1 MKYHPSSVVL
11 WEIKWNYTINSI
23 TKCGEERR
31 DVIIIIIIIVIIII
45 VLIFI
50 IIIII
55 TIIVSILNFKS
66 THLVSTRAGKKKNA
80 KVSVFW
86 GDINVMLT
94 HQTSVVYFAV
104 FQSARVLKVHSP
116 LVLDPKF
123 FLYLCPILFKGQMFG
138 WDRRK

>member
-31 DVIIIIIIIVIIII
+31 DVIIIIVIIIIIIIVIIIIIIIAIIII

-55 TIIVSILNFKS
+55 TIIVSILNSKS
-66 THLVSTRAGKKKNA
+66 THLVSTRAGKKKTP
-80 KVSVFW
+80 KSP
-86 GDINVMLT
+86 
-94 HQTSVVYFAV
+94 YFEV
-104 FQSARVLKVHSP
+104 T
-116 LVLDPKF
+116 
-123 FLYLCPILFKGQMFG
+123 
-138 WDRRK
+138 